1 MDTDISIVA
10 ILDKLDLVIGDTAEI
25 SFRTIKNGLM
35 VKISYRFF
43 GEIKDVRY
51 CITHQEIESFDGNC
65 ITHNIDLMIKELEE
79 D

>member
-25 SFRTIKNGLM
+25 SFRSIKNGLM

-43 GEIKDVRY
+43 GEIKGKNLGGKTPRND
-51 CITHQEIESFDGNC
+51 TD
-65 ITHNIDLMIKELEE
+65 
-79 D
+79 